1 MKKYLISGIPPSHG
15 GVGYLMYIL
24 VELAVTNRYEV
35 VMPKR
40 VNKSVKKSFNN
51 TCNLLK
57 EFYKRKRTV
66 SSFKK
71 EISTIKNSEIILIHP
86 QTIGYKDFI
95 ALIKNNNIV
104 KVYVM
109 DNSFFCINSY
119 NVLDNKECLKCLGNL
134 NNCDEKCQ
142 AFPVKYKKDDNLT
155 CLKELQRYSKKILF
169 YAQNDSQSKLLKV
182 HFGEN
187 TNIKVIGM
195 KTNEIIQE
203 KNTIE
208 KTISYDI
215 VYHGSVH
222 EAKGIHYLIDL
233 ARKLPKYL
241 FFVPSVLSFK
251 NLPQNIIHRNMT
263 WNNGLKEII
272 ASARLVM
279 NPSLWSAPIEGAL
292 LKSIY
297 YNGNVA
303 VVKTDYGY
311 INDIPNDVLLKLSS
325 STSVASREIEIFF
338 KEKLSLKKESS
349 IWIKYFF
356 SDYCNLN
363 LLYEEVIYG

>member
-86 QTIGYKDFI
+86 QTIGYK
-95 ALIKNNNIV
+95 
-104 KVYVM
+104 
-109 DNSFFCINSY
+109 
-119 NVLDNKECLKCLGNL
+119 
-134 NNCDEKCQ
+134 
-142 AFPVKYKKDDNLT
+142 
-155 CLKELQRYSKKILF
+155 
-169 YAQNDSQSKLLKV
+169 
-182 HFGEN
+182 
-187 TNIKVIGM
+187 
-195 KTNEIIQE
+195 
-203 KNTIE
+203 
-208 KTISYDI
+208 
-215 VYHGSVH
+215 
-222 EAKGIHYLIDL
+222 
-233 ARKLPKYL
+233 
-241 FFVPSVLSFK
+241 
-251 NLPQNIIHRNMT
+251 
-263 WNNGLKEII
+263 
-272 ASARLVM
+272 
-279 NPSLWSAPIEGAL
+279 
-292 LKSIY
+292 
-297 YNGNVA
+297 
-303 VVKTDYGY
+303 
-311 INDIPNDVLLKLSS
+311 LLKLSS